1 MPFLSVNFK
10 CTKFAMQNIL
20 NQELTDLLTQLKH
33 GNNESIRWKKQLIVN
48 ILPFLS
54 LEWILRKNW
63 MLEVEREQEVIKTV
77 IWRELL
83 GELKRAEAFVL
94 LGFHLYIINP
104 FFSFNSLCILQHSC
118 YIYPYQ
124 IDTSTFFHLYQL
136 ILISRASIEPNFH
149 DLYLKFLDKVNSK
162 ALNKEI
168 VQATY
173 ENCKVWALLLF
184 PAWLKWRCVK
194 ILK

>member
-1 MPFLSVNFK
+1 MK
-10 CTKFAMQNIL
+10 ETIQ
-20 NQELTDLLTQLKH
+20 LLIFCH
-33 GNNESIRWKKQLIVN
+33 
-48 ILPFLS
+48 FS

-63 MLEVEREQEVIKTV
+63 MLEVEREQEVIKTHD
-77 IWRELL
+77 
-83 GELKRAEAFVL
+83 LKGVAWGIEGGSFCYTRFLFLYDKSFFVSIPSV
-94 LGFHLYIINP
+94 FWH
-104 FFSFNSLCILQHSC
+104 ILQHSC
-118 YIYPYQ
+118 YIYPFL
-124 IDTSTFFHLYQL
+124 IDTSIYFRLYQL
-136 ILISRASIEPNFH
+136 ILLSRASIEPNFH